1 MLAHP
6 CPTNP
11 EGAQRPAPRRRREGS
26 ALPVPGSAG
35 DALSRNTQ
43 DETMTE
49 EDPPIGSKGYFK
61 KRYRYTQDMR
71 LQFLKIRND
80 SRKSAE
86 YDKALAE
93 LIDMIYKNISP
104 FVNYNHVSLTIPQS
118 AIPTHFNG
126 AHSDITYVNAEKSVV
141 FVMVHVQPFD
151 DLAKKWKEQPWRKE
165 K

>member
-6 CPTNP
+6 RPSP
-11 EGAQRPAPRRRREGS
+11 SPGAQRLAPRRRRGGS
-26 ALPVPGSAG
+26 GPPVTGSAG

-43 DETMTE
+43 VITMSE

-71 LQFLKIRND
+71 LQFLNIRND
-80 SRKSAE
+80 SRKRKE
-86 YDKALAE
+86 YADALAE

-118 AIPTHFNG
+118 AIPTHFDG
-126 AHSDITYVNAEKSVV
+126 AHSDIAYVNADKSVV
-141 FVMVHVQPFD
+141 FVMIHVQPFE
-151 DLAKKWKEQPWRKE
+151 DLAKKWKEQPWQKE
-165 K
+165 

>member
-1 MLAHP
+1 
-6 CPTNP
+6 
-11 EGAQRPAPRRRREGS
+11 
-26 ALPVPGSAG
+26 
-35 DALSRNTQ
+35 
-43 DETMTE
+43 MTE

-86 YDKALAE
+86 YDSALAE
-93 LIDMIYKNISP
+93 LIDMIHKNISP
-104 FVNYNHVSLTIPQS
+104 FINYNHVSLTIPQS

-141 FVMVHVQPFD
+141 FVMIHVQPFD